1 MTTGMVL
8 KPQSPGSIVATN
20 IHADILSNHAGAL
33 AGSLGVA
40 PTMNIEPD
48 IMDHLQERAG
58 GAQYA
63 RSVRNV
69 AYDGHPS
76 PVASSL
82 GVSAFSPSSSAK

>member
-48 IMDHLQERAG
+48 IMGKSAPAVLNTPE
-58 GAQYA
+58 
-63 RSVRNV
+63 
-69 AYDGHPS
+69 
-76 PVASSL
+76 AS
-82 GVSAFSPSSSAK
+82 GT